1 MKITG
6 VVAMAVTVGT
16 GVPASAVPAD
26 ERQVIVCVAATADIR
41 QERRAKTVSS
51 RIFAGIGVKIQWHN
65 FGDCPPQ
72 GIRISFLNETPSS
85 LMPGAL
91 AYALPYEGTHIV
103 VFYDRVKQNPG
114 DVSILLGHVIAH
126 EVTHIVQGVLRHSE
140 SGVMKAHWTVSD
152 HQQMSREPLQFTDHD
167 VQLIQSGLGSR
178 LDAVK

>member
-1 MKITG
+1 
-6 VVAMAVTVGT
+6 MAVMVRM
-16 GVPASAVPAD
+16 GVPANAVPAD

-103 VFYDRVKQNPG
+103 VFYDRVKKNPG
-114 DVSILLGHVIAH
+114 NVSILLGHVIAH
-126 EVTHIVQGVLRHSE
+126 EVTHIVQGVMRHSE

-152 HQQMSREPLQFTDHD
+152 YQRMAWEPLKFTDYD
-167 VQLIQSGLGSR
+167 VQLIQSGLGRR
-178 LDAVK
+178 LAAVE